1 MYLTSAYNR
10 CIIVTG
16 DQILKRILV
25 VCKGNRAR
33 SPMFEILLNAALAEK
48 DAEGI
53 FVESAGT
60 MKEAAGLPAEKGAI
74 LALRTLATG
83 RPAWI
88 LSQHRSRWIGDED
101 LDLSVFQTIY
111 CMDPEVKEVVTN
123 LNLPQK
129 PEIILVNEE
138 GGGVPNPYEKPQEAY
153 QETLQ
158 VIQVAIAK
166 IVATL

>member
-1 MYLTSAYNR
+1 M
-10 CIIVTG
+10 
-16 DQILKRILV
+16 KRILV

-33 SPMFEILLNAALAEK
+33 SPMFEILLKFALAER
-48 DAEGI
+48 DVQDI

-60 MKEAAGLPAEKGAI
+60 MKEVAGLEAEEGAI
-74 LALRTLATG
+74 TALQTLETV

-88 LSQHRSRWIGDED
+88 LMQHRSRWIGDND
-101 LDLSVFQTIY
+101 LDLSVFQIIY
-111 CMDPEVKEVVTN
+111 CMDPDVKEIITN

-138 GGGVPNPYEKPQEAY
+138 GGGVPNPYQKPQEAY

-158 VIQVAIAK
+158 VIQDAVAKIIAK
-166 IVATL
+166 L